1 MLHHIDIPVP
11 DTILEQAQEAG
22 GYKSYYDT
30 KNNRYID
37 GWDQKHIE
45 DGDALTYSNIIKEVL
60 ELKDVRPRFYVQHK
74 GMTIPMHKDRG
85 TECSFNFILEG
96 TSPITFEDDIW
107 HIPDNR
113 REETY
118 KKAILNTQVM
128 HGVYDT
134 IDHRILYKIS
144 IFDEPYDE
152 VVKRYEKS
160 RERLSNRIRQN
171 LIAV

>member
-1 MLHHIDIPVP
+1 MLHHIDLPVP

-30 KNNRYID
+30 KNDRYID

-96 TSPITFEDDIW
+96 TSPIRFEDK
-107 HIPDNR
+107 
-113 REETY
+113 EETY
-118 KKAILNTQVM
+118 TKAILNTQVM

-160 RERLSNRIRQN
+160 KERLSNQILQH
-171 LIAV
+171 LVAV